1 MAMIDED
8 SGAALTLIEGDG
20 GTWSP
25 PMAAPAC
32 EPRDWQSLYGQAHAR
47 AETERTRADAAEAH
61 AEELRRA
68 EAAARSRVGSLKW
81 QLDRSRA
88 RLEAAVEETKEV
100 RRAAKDALFFQAEV
114 ARLEKLLSEAGVDPR
129 RRSTIVSLRMEV
141 VRLREALQV
150 PEARKDATAPS
161 SGEKVEPPEAA
172 PAPKPGKDTAS
183 ALSRKNARLRKA
195 LERSEARKDTIK
207 ALRQEVGSLTRE
219 TRRLTRENGRLRREL
234 EHMQGFK
241 ETVRRLS
248 AETVLLRG
256 ELAGYHDQM
265 DVLDLQSRRIDDL
278 RIALRKAATE
288 KERLEAELADRPL
301 LPAVF
306 RRLREREKTIGSLR
320 KETARLDKKIK
331 ALRAWNAR
339 LEARLEKLRSTRAVL
354 SKALYGSRSEKQDK
368 PGTGRKR
375 GQQRGAPGH
384 GRTSRPVLK
393 EKTER
398 RNPPKDAR
406 VCSCCGK
413 LYVANGERSTTVV
426 EVEVKAHIRRIVRP
440 RWRRGCDCASSPLE
454 VTAPPVPRLFPGTPY
469 GTSVWARFLFELCAC
484 LRPLSRIAAWLAD
497 QGLAISPGTLAD
509 SLKRFVPLF
518 EPLSEAILGHQNRTT
533 VRHADETGW
542 RVQEFCETGR
552 SSRAWLWVSVSKDAI
567 YFHIDASRSAEAAKT
582 LFGGTVCVVFVVCD
596 RYSAYRKLAR
606 ELDGKAILCWCWS
619 HQRRDFIECAAGHVR
634 LTRWCREWIGR
645 IAAIYRLNEARL
657 EHYDPG
663 LERQSPAF
671 EAAQDDLKKAVEG
684 LFADAEAE
692 VAGLSERA
700 RKGKALRS
708 LLNHRE
714 GLCVFADKPQ
724 VPMDNNAAERALRGP
739 VIGRRMTFGSNS
751 EDGAKFT
758 AIMHSVV
765 GTLSANGIDV
775 LRWLEAWLKACAKN
789 GGKPPDDLSPWL
801 PWSMG
806 EERRRAFIAPG

>member
-1 MAMIDED
+1 M
-8 SGAALTLIEGDG
+8 
-20 GTWSP
+20 
-25 PMAAPAC
+25 
-32 EPRDWQSLYGQAHAR
+32 
-47 AETERTRADAAEAH
+47 
-61 AEELRRA
+61 
-68 EAAARSRVGSLKW
+68 
-81 QLDRSRA
+81 
-88 RLEAAVEETKEV
+88 
-100 RRAAKDALFFQAEV
+100 
-114 ARLEKLLSEAGVDPR
+114 
-129 RRSTIVSLRMEV
+129 
-141 VRLREALQV
+141 
-150 PEARKDATAPS
+150 
-161 SGEKVEPPEAA
+161 
-172 PAPKPGKDTAS
+172 
-183 ALSRKNARLRKA
+183 
-195 LERSEARKDTIK
+195 
-207 ALRQEVGSLTRE
+207 
-219 TRRLTRENGRLRREL
+219 
-234 EHMQGFK
+234 
-241 ETVRRLS
+241 
-248 AETVLLRG
+248 
-256 ELAGYHDQM
+256 
-265 DVLDLQSRRIDDL
+265 
-278 RIALRKAATE
+278 
-288 KERLEAELADRPL
+288 
-301 LPAVF
+301 
-306 RRLREREKTIGSLR
+306 
-320 KETARLDKKIK
+320 
-331 ALRAWNAR
+331 
-339 LEARLEKLRSTRAVL
+339 
-354 SKALYGSRSEKQDK
+354 
-368 PGTGRKR
+368 
-375 GQQRGAPGH
+375 
-384 GRTSRPVLK
+384 LK

-406 VCSCCGK
+406 VCSCCDK
-413 LYVANGERSTTVV
+413 LHVANGERSTTVI
-426 EVEVKAHIRRIVRP
+426 EIEVKAHIRRIVRP
-440 RWRRGCDCASSPLE
+440 RLRRGCDCASSPLE
-454 VTAPPVPRLFPGTPY
+454 VTAPPVPRLFSGTPY

-518 EPLSEAILGHQNRTT
+518 EPLSEAILGHQNRTM

-542 RVQEFCETGR
+542 QVQEFCENGR

-596 RYSAYRKLAR
+596 CYSAYRKLAR

-634 LTRWCREWIGR
+634 LTRWCREWIER
-645 IAAIYRLNEARL
+645 IAAIYRLNETRL

-692 VAGLSERA
+692 LAGLSERA
-700 RKGKALRS
+700 REGK
-708 LLNHRE
+708 
-714 GLCVFADKPQ
+714 
-724 VPMDNNAAERALRGP
+724 ALRGP